1 MKVIL
6 ICGKAR
12 SGKDTFAD
20 YLEETLKEKS
30 LKVCRLGFGDYI
42 RYYVK
47 RYFGWD
53 GSDDT
58 KPRDLMC
65 QLGTEIIRNQIDK
78 EFHVNRILE
87 DIKVLSFF
95 YDVAIISDVR
105 EPLEIEK
112 PKKELEDV
120 VSIHLIRSDFE
131 TPLTEKQQKHYT
143 ETALDSFDHYDYTIY
158 NDKAKEDLQTEARKL
173 VEEWTK

>member
-1 MKVIL
+1 MKVVL

-20 YLEETLKEKS
+20 YLEQAFLKKS

-53 GSDDT
+53 GNDDT

-78 EFHVNRILE
+78 EFHVKRILE
-87 DIKVLSFF
+87 DIRVLSFF

-112 PKKELEDV
+112 PKKELDDA
-120 VSIHLIRSDFE
+120 VSIHLIRNDFT
-131 TPLTEKQQKHYT
+131 TPLTEQQQKHYT
-143 ETALDSFDHYDYTIY
+143 ETALDHFDDYDYTIY
-158 NDKAKEDLQTEARKL
+158 NDATKEALEEKAKHL